1 MMARIRSAYLGWA
14 ALLGSL
20 CGAILLAPAMAVAA
34 GCQPNIAMTPQ
45 RLLQPVGF
53 TLADMQPQAVDLTYI
68 GHASVLIKSAQGVSI
83 VTDLNDYFPPPY
95 PPNIATMNHFH
106 DTHYTDH
113 PDPRIP
119 NVLRGWDTGNGP
131 AHWDLTLKDVRVR
144 NIPTNVRNWF
154 NGGTE
159 FNGNSI
165 FIFEIADLCIA
176 HLSHLQHTLT
186 PEHLAA
192 LGQIDV
198 LLPMIDGAYSLSQ
211 YDILEVIDQIK
222 PQLIIPIH
230 YFGPTQLQNFLNRM
244 GDRYPVRNGE
254 DPHIVL
260 SRATLPKKPEILVI
274 PAVKQEFFR
283 FAPPPRN

>member
-1 MMARIRSAYLGWA
+1 MFQRIASGLAGILTSLV
-14 ALLGSL
+14 LLIPGF
-20 CGAILLAPAMAVAA
+20 AFAA
-34 GCQPNIAMTPQ
+34 GCEPNISMT
-45 RLLQPVGF
+45 QPPHLMLAND
-53 TLADMQPQAVDLTYI
+53 TLVDAVEGNVDLTFI
-68 GHASVLIKSAQGVSI
+68 GHASVLIKSPQGVSI

-95 PPNIATMNHFH
+95 PPDIATMNHFH

-119 NVLRGWDTGNGP
+119 YVLRGWDTGSGA
-131 AHWDLTLKDVRVR
+131 AHWDMTVKDVRVR
-144 NIPTNVRNWF
+144 NIPTNTRDFF
-154 NGGTE
+154 NGGTDY
-159 FNGNSI
+159 NGNSI

-198 LLPMIDGAYSLSQ
+198 LLPMVDGAYSLSQ
-211 YDILEVIDQIK
+211 YDIIEVIDQIK

-230 YFGPTQLQNFLNRM
+230 YFGSSQLDNFLQRMNNRF
-244 GDRYPVRNGE
+244 PVVRAE

-260 SRATLPKKPEILVI
+260 SRATLPKQPEILVV
-274 PAVKQEFFR
+274 PAVQQDFSR
-283 FAPPPRN
+283 FSPPPRNSN

>member
-1 MMARIRSAYLGWA
+1 MFRRILSWLFGLAF
-14 ALLGSL
+14 
-20 CGAILLAPAMAVAA
+20 LAPAAALAA
-34 GCQPNIAMTPQ
+34 GCEPNIASAPPHLTPA
-45 RLLQPVGF
+45 RYSLVDAVEGN
-53 TLADMQPQAVDLTYI
+53 VDLTFI
-68 GHASVLIKSAQGVSI
+68 GHASVLIKSPQGVTI
-83 VTDLNDYFPPPY
+83 VTDLNDYFPPPF
-95 PPNIATMNHFH
+95 PPDIATMNHFH

-119 NVLRGWDTGNGP
+119 YVLRGWDTGSGP
-131 AHWDLTLKDVRVR
+131 AHWDMTYKDVRVR
-144 NIPTNVRNWF
+144 NIPTNVRNFF

-165 FIFEIADLCIA
+165 FVFEIADLCVA

-198 LLPMIDGAYSLSQ
+198 LLPMVDGAYSLSQ
-211 YDILEVIDQIK
+211 YDIIEVIHQIK

-230 YFGPTQLQNFLNRM
+230 YFGPKQLQNFLKRTNNE
-244 GDRYPVRNGE
+244 YPIIHSE

-260 SRATLPKKPEILVI
+260 SRATLPKQPSILVI
-274 PAVKQEFFR
+274 PAVQQEFFR
-283 FAPPPRN
+283 FAPPPPPSTGSGQN